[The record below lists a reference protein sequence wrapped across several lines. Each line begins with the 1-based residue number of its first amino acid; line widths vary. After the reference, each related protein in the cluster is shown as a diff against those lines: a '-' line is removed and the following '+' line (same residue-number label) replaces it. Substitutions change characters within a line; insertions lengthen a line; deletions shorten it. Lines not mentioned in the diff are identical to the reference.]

1 MEEAEIQKKILELEK
16 ERKMNNPDEKPKGTF
31 ASGFMGSLKSSRYGN
46 LMSAE
51 GLGNFVGTEAIQ
63 AATRGFQMMRQAIVA
78 AFKEAVSYSTT
89 FYDKLNEIRI
99 VTGKTEEQ
107 AGQLGDQFRNMAQEL
122 SVSSSDLIEGAITYY
137 RQGLDDDQVA
147 ERLRY
152 TTMYAKNANID
163 FASAAEYITAVTN
176 SLGVSAQKV
185 ADTFLYLGDNAATS
199 GSEIGQA
206 MEKSAATA
214 TAAGL
219 SFEMLGAYIATV
231 SEKTRQDAG
240 TIGTALNAIMSRLT
254 QIKEKGYNDEDETKV
269 NDISKALSKVGI
281 ALLDNNGNWRDMETI
296 FDEIAQKWDSLDDK
310 TKNYLAT
317 TIANTR
323 QKNVFY
329 TLMDDLSNAYD
340 STESISRAMELY
352 EGALNS
358 AGTAAQKYAV
368 YQESV
373 TAAHDKMIASF
384 EKVYSLFD
392 SNVMKE
398 LYKTGSGFAEGL
410 YSLLGGKESQDFTKA
425 KTAINENITTL
436 TSLRDEYIKLSQAT
450 NPTQEQ
456 LKRMDEIVATL
467 SGTYADF
474 DIKLGANME
483 TMGKQPAVIATAT
496 EELEKYLSVT
506 REIAQAEALN
516 TFNSGKD
523 IARETLAKT
532 TASGQRRNLQPVLEK
547 IQTSYRNWGGSVE
560 YENVDDIFT
569 MLSYITSN
577 DFGKGSTRLGLGIDT
592 QTGTYT
598 DDYIGL
604 ARRWYDTLRHQPEI
618 WDAVVDLMKEYE
630 SKEKDAFEL
639 WNEIQTIPSEAVAMS
654 QNKQA

>member
-1 MEEAEIQKKILELEK
+1 MK
-16 ERKMNNPDEKPKGTF
+16 N
-31 ASGFMGSLKSSRYGN
+31 SRYGN
-46 LMSAE
+46 LKTAE
-51 GLGNFVGTEAIQ
+51 GIGNLVGTEGIQ
-63 AATRGFQMMRQAIVA
+63 AAMRGLQMLRQAVVQT
-78 AFKEAVSYSTT
+78 FKEAVQYSTA

-99 VTGKTEEQ
+99 VTGKTEEE
-107 AGQLGDQFRNMAQEL
+107 ATQLGTQFRNMAQEL

-163 FASAAEYITAVTN
+163 FAAAAEYITAVTN

-281 ALLDNNGNWRDMETI
+281 ALLDNNGDWRDMETI
-296 FDEIAQKWDSLDDK
+296 FDEIAQKWDTLDDK

-352 EGALNS
+352 QGALNS
-358 AGTAAQKYAV
+358 AGTAAQKYTV
-368 YQESV
+368 YQDSV
-373 TAAHDKMIASF
+373 TAAHDRMSASL
-384 EKVYSLFD
+384 EKLYAMFD
-392 SNVMKE
+392 ANIMKG
-398 LYKTGSGFAEGL
+398 LYKAGGDFFGGL
-410 YSLLGGKESQDFTKA
+410 YRL
-425 KTAINENITTL
+425 ITGDNGDTVAN
-436 TSLRDEYIKLSQAT
+436 AT
-450 NPTQEQ
+450 T
-456 LKRMDEIVATL
+456 
-467 SGTYADF
+467 
-474 DIKLGANME
+474 
-483 TMGKQPAVIATAT
+483 
-496 EELEKYLSVT
+496 YLSN
-506 REIAQAEALN
+506 EI
-516 TFNSGKD
+516 D
-523 IARETLAKT
+523 
-532 TASGQRRNLQPVLEK
+532 V
-547 IQTSYRNWGGSVE
+547 IQTSIEKYQE
-560 YENVDDIFT
+560 
-569 MLSYITSN
+569 
-577 DFGKGSTRLGLGIDT
+577 
-592 QTGTYT
+592 
-598 DDYIGL
+598 
-604 ARRWYDTLRHQPEI
+604 
-618 WDAVVDLMKEYE
+618 LMKSRELTKAGSDEYN
-630 SKEKDAFEL
+630 KKTQQMNEL
-639 WNEIQTIPSEAVAMS
+639 VSQLASSYAPLNTALRDSNGNLLEGSEA
-654 QNKQA
+654 

>member
-1 MEEAEIQKKILELEK
+1 
-16 ERKMNNPDEKPKGTF
+16 MNNPDEKPKGTF

-358 AGTAAQKYAV
+358 AGTAAQKYAT

-373 TAAHDKMIASF
+373 TAAHDKMIASL
-384 EKVYSLFD
+384 EKLYSLFD
-392 SNVMKE
+392 SNIMKN
-398 LYKTGSGFAEGL
+398 LYKVGGGMAEGL
-410 YSLLGGKESQDFTKA
+410 YELLTGPE
-425 KTAINENITTL
+425 E
-436 TSLRDEYIKLSQAT
+436 T
-450 NPTQEQ
+450 NYSRVVSSMTEQ
-456 LKRMDEIVATL
+456 Q
-467 SGTYADF
+467 S
-474 DIKLGANME
+474 
-483 TMGKQPAVIATAT
+483 VIASSI
-496 EELEKYLSVT
+496 ESYKQL
-506 REIAQAEALN
+506 AEQQ
-516 TFNSGKD
+516 SK
-523 IARETLAKT
+523 LA
-532 TASGQRRNLQPVLEK
+532 E
-547 IQTSYRNWGGSVE
+547 GSVE
-560 YENVDDIFT
+560 YVQVSQQMDGIIESLAAQYPPFAQKVQEVGGHFSSADTAIEAMNKALAEQLDIIRGYNGMDIGKRMASAVDDYSNALDKLETSKRATKTRDVFAT
-569 MLSYITSN
+569 LSEQLG
-577 DFGKGSTRLGLGIDT
+577 FGDINKLSEETFQELYSVVNQAFGALYAQG
-592 QTGTYT
+592 
-598 DDYIGL
+598 
-604 ARRWYDTLRHQPEI
+604 PE
-618 WDAVVDLMKEYE
+618 
-630 SKEKDAFEL
+630 
-639 WNEIQTIPSEAVAMS
+639 
-654 QNKQA
+654 